1 MSKSPSLI
9 GFSKERG
16 SITPFIAL
24 FVVITAGLTMGV
36 ARFGAEAAIAAQAR
50 TAADA
55 AALAG
60 AAEGEQA
67 ARQVAHI
74 NGARLVS
81 FSVEGREA
89 QVTVE
94 LDGTKVSARAQ
105 GSMPDSP
112 HGTGAKGLHPQLL
125 NALAR
130 AEALLGKPVP
140 ISSGWRSAEQQQ
152 RLYDNRGSNPY
163 PVAKPGSSKHEQGLA
178 IDVPLSFVPTLARI
192 AGDVELCQP
201 VAKTDPVHFELC
213 RLTLSH

>member
-1 MSKSPSLI
+1 MSKCPPLI

-24 FVVITAGLTMGV
+24 FVFITAGLTMGV
-36 ARFGAEAAIAAQAR
+36 ARFGAEASIAAQAR

-89 QVTVE
+89 RVTVE
-94 LDGTKVSARAQ
+94 LGGTKVSARAE
-105 GSMPDSP
+105 GSIPDFSIVV
-112 HGTGAKGLHPQLL
+112 GATGLHPQLL

-130 AEALLGKPVP
+130 AEVLLGRAVP
-140 ISSGWRSAEQQQ
+140 ISSGWRSIEQQQ

-178 IDVPLSFVPTLARI
+178 IDVPLSFAPTLARI
-192 AGDVELCQP
+192 AGDVGLCQP

-213 RLTLSH
+213 RLTPSR